1 MHTPHSNTPAHK
13 PCTMQRTTKGRSA
26 WTKRK
31 RLDKTVPDAHRAQC
45 LLCICVSC
53 LLSLTRLHSRLHIV
67 SAGSDRFYLYRS
79 LTLRGNHPHTR
90 LAQSHHVYARRS
102 TRLYLVDRS
111 PPITHHPARPTQ
123 PARSSRPS
131 YLSRAPAISSRS
143 HRISSDSRSY
153 FEIARINHH
162 KTHPLAVHPP
172 PCRPT
177 LIRIRLT
184 PKKSILKRSKNARY
198 HRPMLR
204 SIISFRT

>member
-1 MHTPHSNTPAHK
+1 MHTPHSSTPAHK

-31 RLDKTVPDAHRAQC
+31 RLDRPCLTRIAHLGAYC
-45 LLCICVSC
+45 VFVSC
-53 LLSLTRLHSRLHIV
+53 PLSLTRLPSRLHVV

-79 LTLRGNHPHTR
+79 LTLRGNHSHTR
-90 LAQSHHVYARRS
+90 LARAHHGYARRP
-102 TRLYLVDRS
+102 TRLYLVHHS

-123 PARSSRPS
+123 HARSSRPS
-131 YLSRAPAISSRS
+131 RAPPSSSCS

-153 FEIARINHH
+153 FEITRINHD
-162 KTHPLAVHPP
+162 KTYPLAVHPP

-184 PKKSILKRSKNARY
+184 PKKSILKRSKNARC